1 MTQIVPTT
9 AMVSMISVKASDIS
23 VQPPS
28 ARGFMCRKKIMCTTI
43 WITAQASTAKAVAC
57 TEAKP
62 PDMTSP
68 KGITVRMTDSTK
80 PVT

>member
-1 MTQIVPTT
+1 MTSRVW
-9 AMVSMISVKASDIS
+9 
-23 VQPPS
+23 
-28 ARGFMCRKKIMCTTI
+28 RGHAPAYRKTI

-68 KGITVRMTDSTK
+68 KGITVRITDSTK